1 MEYAL
6 VNTDVV
12 QNIIVANP
20 EFIPIIQAD
29 WQAIVDITN
38 LAPKPGIGWGYVNGQ
53 FVQPAPPPP
62 PPPTWLISRVAL
74 QNRFPVTSNGVS
86 TKYDLMTLFLTDT
99 AYANSLGVS
108 GQDLIDQ
115 RALIITGNN
124 RLGTAEYVNLQSQ
137 QTIEYITL
145 CTNAQFP
152 DVFRLTQ
159 IEADAILN
167 TPAQPNE
174 LP

>member
-1 MEYAL
+1 MRFAL
-6 VNTDVV
+6 VEGGVV
-12 QNIIVANP
+12 QNIIESTSQPDAQYGNWIHCP
-20 EFIPIIQAD
+20 SE
-29 WQAIVDITN
+29 T
-38 LAPKPGIGWGYVNGQ
+38 GIGWVYENGV
-53 FVQPAPPPP
+53 FSPPPP
-62 PPPTWLISRVAL
+62 VPTWDISRVAL
-74 QNRFPVTSNGVS
+74 QNRFPLTANNVS

-124 RLGTAEYVNLQSQ
+124 RLGTAEYVNLKSQ

-145 CTNAQFP
+145 CTNAAFP
-152 DVFRLTQ
+152 DAFRLTQ
-159 IEADAILN
+159 TEADAILN

>member
-1 MEYAL
+1 MLRYAL
-6 VNTDVV
+6 VEGGVV
-12 QNIIVANP
+12 QNIIESETQPDSQYGNWIECP
-20 EFIPIIQAD
+20 YE
-29 WQAIVDITN
+29 T
-38 LAPKPGIGWGYVNGQ
+38 GIGWLYDGTT
-53 FVQPAPPPP
+53 FTAPPPVQ
-62 PPPTWLISRVAL
+62 TWDISRVAL

>member
-1 MEYAL
+1 MTRRYACID
-6 VNTDVV
+6 NG
-12 QNIIVANP
+12 
-20 EFIPIIQAD
+20 
-29 WQAIVDITN
+29 IVDNIAVADQAMYANWVDVTDTV
-38 LAPKPGIGWGYVNGQ
+38 PPPGIGWTYDGVV
-53 FVQPAPPPP
+53 FRPPGPVY
-62 PPPTWLISRVAL
+62 TWIISRIAL
-74 QNRFPVTSNGVS
+74 QNRFPLTSNGVS

-124 RLGTAEYVNLQSQ
+124 RLGTAEYINLQSQ
-137 QTIEYITL
+137 QTIDYVNL
-145 CTNAQFP
+145 CKNPQFP
-152 DVFRLTQ
+152 TVFRLTDL
-159 IEADAILN
+159 EAEKILQ

>member
-1 MEYAL
+1 MIRRYAIIDGGVVDNIAVAETPL
-6 VNTDVV
+6 YPDWVDVTD
-12 QNIIVANP
+12 
-20 EFIPIIQAD
+20 AD
-29 WQAIVDITN
+29 PA
-38 LAPKPGIGWGYVNGQ
+38 PGIGWLYDGTT
-53 FVQPAPPPP
+53 FTAPPPVQ
-62 PPPTWLISRVAL
+62 TWDISRVAL